1 MVRKLDKYKQGL
13 NSMAENSTENYNQL
27 LKRKEELT
35 KEYGKLN
42 QILGGKE
49 EPENAKKI
57 GELNMQKT
65 LLKDELISLGTTSSN
80 FLEEN

>member
-49 EPENAKKI
+49 ESENAKKI
-57 GELNMQKT
+57 GELN
-65 LLKDELISLGTTSSN
+65 IAI
-80 FLEEN
+80 